1 MEEEERAG
9 RAVNSEEA
17 AKLPSLRQRMDIDDS
32 DIIITGATNTRISR
46 QQVMEVNYVV
56 GSSSLLTYSILFRIG
71 NVNSFLVFIKF
82 AICSPCKGMIL
93 V

>member
-46 QQVMEVNYVV
+46 QQVMVVNGLVL
-56 GSSSLLTYSILFRIG
+56 SHCPHQLQSCLPG
-71 NVNSFLVFIKF
+71 NVDVPLF
-82 AICSPCKGMIL
+82 CT
-93 V
+93 

>member
-46 QQVMEVNYVV
+46 QQVMVV
-56 GSSSLLTYSILFRIG
+56 IEMVGTRAALTCNILLSVG
-71 NVNSFLVFIKF
+71 NVNSYFVL
-82 AICSPCKGMIL
+82 
-93 V
+93 

>member
-46 QQVMEVNYVV
+46 QQVKIVSDMV
-56 GSSSLLTYSILFRIG
+56 GSTCTILFRIG
-71 NVNSFLVFIKF
+71 NMNSFLVIIEF
-82 AICSPCKGMIL
+82 AICSSFKSIYFL
-93 V
+93 